1 MQLRFDGPDLVAQ
14 AGGPLEVEVF
24 RRLPHVQFQVGE
36 LRGQAVAVVA
46 HVVAEQQH
54 PAADEGG
61 DPTDRIDPGAM
72 PLTRAANS
80 AIEKVAPQFAAV
92 ADMLAEYGGT
102 DLLSYRADHPEVLAT
117 RQAAEWDPLI
127 DWAAVALKA
136 PLRITEGVIPVPQDP
151 AALARL
157 RDRLDRLTP
166 WQLTALHDLVTLP
179 GSLILGLAVLEG
191 RIDAATAHRLARLDE
206 DYQAEQWGR
215 DDEAEAAAAARLDAM
230 RVAERLLALLVPAV

>member
-1 MQLRFDGPDLVAQ
+1 MSEWAPRRVWTRTAAEPV
-14 AGGPLEVEVF
+14 AGGWQVTLDGKPIRTPGKLPLV
-24 RRLPHVQFQVGE
+24 LPTE
-36 LRGQAVAVVA
+36 ALARAIA
-46 HVVAEQQH
+46 AEWDAQ
-54 PAADEGG
+54 
-61 DPTDRIDPGAM
+61 TDRIDPGAM